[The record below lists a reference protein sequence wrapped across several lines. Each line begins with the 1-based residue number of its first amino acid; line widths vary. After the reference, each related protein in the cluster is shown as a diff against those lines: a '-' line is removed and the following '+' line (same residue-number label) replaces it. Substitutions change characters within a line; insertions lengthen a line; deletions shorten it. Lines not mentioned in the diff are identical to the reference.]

1 MIGKKGETMAE
12 PLRVLMVDDS
22 EDDVTL
28 MLRALRDGH
37 RTVVSRRVQDAP
49 GMQDAL
55 EAHPWD
61 VVLCDSSMP
70 QFGARAALQL
80 LRDRALDT
88 PLIVVSGNTDEKA
101 RNAALTSGAKSV
113 VAKRDLTSLRSLIEK
128 VCKKETPLSVAD
140 ERVTLVPEPSD
151 ADDAGLAAT
160 PQAGGLPAWSNAP
173 RTGRATI
180 LVVEDDDTLRLETC
194 RALERAGHEVF
205 AAKNASEVMRLGRQR
220 LQQVNLVL
228 TEVLLPQVNA
238 LELVETM
245 RTAGITPR
253 VIFSAS
259 NTDDAIVHYGV
270 IAAGL
275 RFLSKPWSP
284 ESVARA
290 VEDALDAS

>member
-37 RTVVSRRVQDAP
+37 RAVVSRRVQDAP

-55 EAHPWD
+55 EAQAWD

-88 PLIVVSGNTDEKA
+88 PLIVVSGNTDEKL

-113 VAKRDLTSLRSLIEK
+113 VAKRDLTSLRSVVEK
-128 VCKKETPLSVAD
+128 VCKKETPLSLAD

-151 ADDAGLAAT
+151 DED
-160 PQAGGLPAWSNAP
+160 PQASPPQPGGLPAWSNAAQP
-173 RTGRATI
+173 ARARV
-180 LVVEDDDTLRLETC
+180 LVVEDDDALRFEAR
-194 RALERAGHEVF
+194 RALELAGYEVLE
-205 AAKNASEVMRLGRQR
+205 AKNASEVMRLGRQR
-220 LQQVNLVL
+220 LLQVNLVL
-228 TEVLLPQVNA
+228 TEVLLPRSNA
-238 LELVETM
+238 LELVATM
-245 RTAGITPR
+245 RAAGLTPK

-270 IAAGL
+270 VAAGL
-275 RFLSKPWSP
+275 PFLSKPWTP
-284 ESVARA
+284 ESLARA